1 MPDSK
6 LKGALSM
13 TKSIKRIT
21 SSVVAILMT
30 FAVFI
35 GIRPISVSAASYNT
49 GTRHEVCTS
58 LSSQAEAYY
67 TGSYTWENMSVMQG
81 GNENCLNMTSELF
94 SSLHTLMSS
103 TMTKSVSYTSLT
115 SYWPDTDGKG
125 SASSTMLFYSD
136 EPSGSF
142 NREHV
147 WPKSHASFYQSN
159 GGSDLHHLRPT
170 DSNINSSRGSKTM
183 GNARKN
189 SGYSTKEYNGKAVL
203 YHSGN
208 IVEVNDNIKGD
219 VARILLY
226 VWCRW
231 EEPNLFKNDPN
242 PNKGTNGNDGEKV
255 IESLETLLEWCEND
269 PVDTWEMSRND
280 QVQNI
285 QGNRNVFIDYPEYA
299 WLVFGKDVPETVV
312 TPANHKGTSGKPSGD
327 GDETGGD
334 EKPADYT
341 IVDTPAMNTPYKLRC
356 DKSTPAYF
364 DGNIYKTYSWYL
376 NTVTAVEQATDVYV
390 EQATDGYKLYFNKN
404 NVKTYICM
412 YQGTG
417 RTDASMC
424 ISDGTNCQSG
434 CTHDTVY
441 SWNETY
447 KTFVATVA
455 GGEYYI
461 GSSDKYTSLSANK
474 IANAATSSNYPA
486 HLYAKAE
493 DEKPHEHSYTTE
505 VVAPTCKDQGYTK
518 HTCECGDSYNDTYV
532 PATDEHTFG
541 EWSNADASGKQT
553 RICSVC
559 GRTEYKY
566 EDVSSSGGDSSNG
579 NSSTG
584 GNSSNGGNSSTND
597 CNSSVSGVAPIAAL
611 MAISAL
617 AFTFVRKKDNE

>member
-1 MPDSK
+1 
-6 LKGALSM
+6 M

-35 GIRPISVSAASYNT
+35 GIRPINVSAASEGYNT

-67 TGSYTWENMSVMQG
+67 TGSYTWENMSVLQG
-81 GNENCLNMTSELF
+81 GNENCLNMTSQLF

-103 TMTKSVSYTSLT
+103 TMTNSVSYKSLT
-115 SYWPDTDGKG
+115 SYWPTTDGRG
-125 SASSTMLFYSD
+125 STSSTILFYSD
-136 EPSGSF
+136 QTSGDF

-147 WPKSHASFYQSN
+147 WPKSHASFHQSE

-170 DSNINSSRGSKTM
+170 DSAINSSRGSKVM

-189 SGYSTKEYNGKAVL
+189 SGYTTKEYNGKPVL

-208 IVEVNDNIKGD
+208 LVEVNDNIKGD

-242 PNKGTNGNDGEKV
+242 PNKGSNANDGEKV

-312 TPANHKGTSGKPSGD
+312 TPANHKGTSGKPDGGSG
-327 GDETGGD
+327 GDEDGGSGGD
-334 EKPADYT
+334 EKPVDYT

-376 NTVTAVEQATDVYV
+376 NTVTAPEQAIDVYV
-390 EQATDGYKLYFNKN
+390 EPATDGYKLYFNKN

-412 YQGTG
+412 YQATG
-417 RTDASMC
+417 RTDASIC

-447 KTFVATVA
+447 KTFVANVA
-455 GGEYYI
+455 DGEYYI

-493 DEKPHEHSYTTE
+493 EEKPHEHHYTTE
-505 VVAPTCKDQGYTK
+505 VIAPNCKDQGYTK
-518 HTCECGDSYNDTYV
+518 HTCECGDSYNDSYV
-532 PATDEHTFG
+532 AANGEHAYG
-541 EWSNADASGKQT
+541 EWGETNDHSMQKRT
-553 RICSVC
+553 CSVC
-559 GRTEYKY
+559 GYNEYRY
-566 EDVSSSGGDSSNG
+566 EETNSSSGSDSSGGASGN
-579 NSSTG
+579 NSSTIDDTG
-584 GNSSNGGNSSTND
+584 KNGCKSST
-597 CNSSVSGVAPIAAL
+597 SGVAPVAAL

-617 AFTFVRKKDNE
+617 AFTFIRKKDNE